1 MEDRNASRP
10 AFPERDAVVI
20 EHLAVLRAQLGDPE
34 AFTLLFDRYH
44 DRALAYVRRLVGSV
58 MDAEDILQEVW
69 IVVVRRISTL
79 KEPSA
84 FRAWLYRIARN
95 KAISRLRW
103 RRRQPDMEDFGSA
116 ATIAAISKWQG
127 DDEPIP
133 GGFDPEA
140 VGRAMAGLS
149 DAHREV
155 LTLRY
160 FEDFSYEEI
169 ASIIG
174 RSLGTVRSRIHYA
187 TKALELELRSAV
199 DGSRMERIQHP
210 DKGENR

>member
-1 MEDRNASRP
+1 VEKRNAPRP
-10 AFPERDAVVI
+10 AIRMPDDAVI

-34 AFTLLFDRYH
+34 PFTLLFDRYH
-44 DRALAYVRRLVGSV
+44 GPVLEHVRRMIGSS
-58 MDAEDILQEVW
+58 MDAEDVLQDVW
-69 IVVVRRISTL
+69 ITVVRRISTL

-103 RRRQPDMEDFGSA
+103 RRRQQDMEDFGSA

-133 GGFDPEA
+133 GGFDPET
-140 VGRAMAGLS
+140 VGRAMAALS
-149 DAHREV
+149 EAHREV

-169 ASIIG
+169 ADITG

-187 TKALELELRSAV
+187 TKALELELRSAM
-199 DGSRMERIQHP
+199 DGSRIERIQHP
-210 DKGENR
+210 DKGDNR